1 MARSTSTPDG
11 DAAVTTD
18 PAAADATVTTDAVVP
33 GDGSSPLNE
42 PVPSQDAVDAAQ
54 GDSGTPAALTPEGDR
69 NEVNPAPDA
78 TLGNITTPG
87 GTIGLNVVQPN
98 LVDDGSSEYSQVVPG
113 EEVDLSGVPE
123 LAYGDMAD
131 APEEIVRLGGVLPPG
146 YGNPTTPDIEPTP
159 RSLEVLAAMDE
170 PKRVSY

>member
-1 MARSTSTPDG
+1 MAKSSSSSSADG
-11 DAAVTTD
+11 DTGTTV
-18 PAAADATVTTDAVVP
+18 ADATVTTDGVVP

-42 PVPSQDAVDAAQ
+42 PVPTDT
-54 GDSGTPAALTPEGDR
+54 GDQATGDQTTPAATTPEGDR

-87 GTIGLNVVQPN
+87 GTIGLDVVQPD
-98 LVDDGSSEYSQVVPG
+98 LVDDGSSEFTQVVPG
-113 EEVDLSGVPE
+113 EKVDLSGVPE
-123 LAYGDMAD
+123 YANGDLAD
-131 APEEIVRLGGVLPPG
+131 APDEIVRLGGVLPPG

-170 PKRVSY
+170 PQRVTY